1 MKKFSL
7 FIILLLSVTQLWAQ
21 EIKNTRIPVIGEQA
35 PSFNASTTNGI
46 INFPSDFGRKWKILF
61 SHPADYTPVCSSE
74 ILELAYLQ
82 DDFEKLNVKLLV
94 VSTDSLETHV
104 QWKKA
109 LEGLSYKG
117 RAPVKINI
125 PLADDKKFLVSK
137 QYGMI
142 HAGSSSTKDVRGVF
156 IIDPNNVVQA
166 IIYYPM
172 SVGRNMDEI
181 KRTVIALQTVADGK
195 FSTPANW
202 QKGNDVILKVKPA
215 AADLNKPENS
225 GIYDVAWFMTFKKQ

>member
-1 MKKFSL
+1 MKKILL
-7 FIILLLSVTQLWAQ
+7 FIAFALTVTHLWSQ
-21 EIKNTRIPVIGEQA
+21 ENNTRIPVIGEQA
-35 PSFNASTTNGI
+35 PSFTASTTNGV
-46 INFPSDFGRKWKILF
+46 INFPLAFGHKWKILF
-61 SHPADYTPVCSSE
+61 SHPQDFTPVCSTE
-74 ILELAYLQ
+74 IIELAYLQ

-94 VSTDSLETHV
+94 VSTDSLETHF

-109 LEGLSYKG
+109 LEGLTYKN
-117 RAPVKINI
+117 RAPVKINF
-125 PLADDKKFLVSK
+125 PLADDKKFTVSK

-142 HAGSSSTKDVRGVF
+142 HTGSSSTKDIRGVF

-195 FSTPANW
+195 VSTPANW
-202 QKGNDVILKVKPA
+202 QQGNDLILKVKPA
-215 AADLNKPENS
+215 AADLGRPENS
-225 GIYDVAWFMTFKKQ
+225 GIYDVAWFLTFKKQ

>member
-1 MKKFSL
+1 MKKNSL
-7 FIILLLSVTQLWAQ
+7 FLILLFSVTQMWAQ
-21 EIKNTRIPVIGEQA
+21 ENINTRIPIIGDQA
-35 PSFNASTTNGI
+35 PSFTASTTNGI

-61 SHPADYTPVCSSE
+61 CHPADYTPVCSSE

-82 DDFEKLNVKLLV
+82 DDFDKLNVKLLV
-94 VSTDSLETHV
+94 VSTDSLYTHI

-109 LEGLSYKG
+109 LEGLTYKG
-117 RAPVKINI
+117 RAPVKIKFPI
-125 PLADDKKFLVSK
+125 ADDKKFLASK

-142 HAGSSSTKDVRGVF
+142 HSGSSSTKDVRGVF

-172 SVGRNMDEI
+172 SVGRNMEEI
-181 KRTVIALQTVADGK
+181 KRAVIALQTTADGK

-202 QKGNDVILKVKPA
+202 QQGNDLILKVKPA
-215 AADLNKPENS
+215 AADLKKPENS